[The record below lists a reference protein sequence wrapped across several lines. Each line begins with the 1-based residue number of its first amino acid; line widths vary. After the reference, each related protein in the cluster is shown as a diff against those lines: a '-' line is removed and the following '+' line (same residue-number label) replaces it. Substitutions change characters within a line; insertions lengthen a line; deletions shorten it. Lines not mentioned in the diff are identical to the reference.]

1 MLIREFQDPSS
12 TKLAALGQFLLGR
25 AQDTN
30 AKKTVN
36 VDTFIG
42 LARDMGIDIT
52 PERLQILST
61 QDPLRNIIA
70 NIEGDTVVFK
80 GAEETVTPTMNV
92 DQARATV
99 DRMAKRAID
108 LK

>member
-12 TKLAALGQFLLGR
+12 LKLAALGQFLLGR
-25 AQDTN
+25 AQDTA

-36 VDTFIG
+36 VATFIG
-42 LARDMGIDIT
+42 LARDMGIDLT
-52 PERLQILST
+52 SERLQTLAAQEPLS
-61 QDPLRNIIA
+61 NIIA
-70 NIEGDTVVFK
+70 NIEGDKIVFK
-80 GAEETVTPTMNV
+80 GADETVTPTMNV

-99 DRMAKRAID
+99 NQMAKRAID

>member
-92 DQARATV
+92 DQARAAV

>member
-1 MLIREFQDPSS
+1 MLIREFQDPS
-12 TKLAALGQFLLGR
+12 TTRLAALGQFLLGR
-25 AQDTN
+25 AKDTA

-36 VDTFIG
+36 TATFVG

>member
-36 VDTFIG
+36 IDTFIG